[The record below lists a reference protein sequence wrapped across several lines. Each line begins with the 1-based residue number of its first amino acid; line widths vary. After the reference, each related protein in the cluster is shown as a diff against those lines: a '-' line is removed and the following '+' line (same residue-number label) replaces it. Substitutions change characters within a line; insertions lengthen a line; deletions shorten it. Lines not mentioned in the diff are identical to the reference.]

1 MTAPDPLGVWSLYR
15 ATADRI
21 VGLLDDDAA
30 WDTRLPCC
38 PLWSV
43 RDVVAHLTAVAE
55 DWATGTLTGPPGD
68 AETAAQVARFAD
80 HDVPALL
87 AAWEAATERLHR
99 HAAAGTAPPLGDI
112 VSHEHDIRGALAVP
126 GARDDVS
133 VRHVADQLLAM
144 LDTPVALRVCTPDR
158 EYRSGPRSSTEITL
172 HTDDFEALRW
182 RTGRRSPAQMAAMAW
197 SADPAPVLDHLY
209 LFGPA
214 QDDIV
219 E

>member
-1 MTAPDPLGVWSLYR
+1 MTAPDPVGVWSLYR
-15 ATADRI
+15 AAQDRI
-21 VGLLDDDAA
+21 VGLLDDGAA
-30 WDTRLPCC
+30 WEVRLPCC
-38 PLWSV
+38 PLWTV

-55 DWATGTLTGPPGD
+55 DWVAGTLTGPPTD
-68 AETAAQVARFAD
+68 AETAAQVARFAG
-80 HDVPALL
+80 HDIPAVL

-126 GARDDVS
+126 GARDDVA
-133 VRHVADQLLAM
+133 VHQVADQLLDM
-144 LDTPVALRVCTPDR
+144 LDTPVPLRVCTPDR
-158 EYRSGPRSSTEITL
+158 EYHSGPSSGTEITL

-182 RTGRRSPAQMAAMAW
+182 RTGRRSRTQMAAMQW
-197 SADPAPVLDHLY
+197 SGDPAAVLDHLY

-214 QDDIV
+214 PQDIV